1 MELYELLIQLF
12 QVIVAALTAYL
23 VKRSN
28 LATKKRLKHNDKNVK
43 KFVNSIL
50 PFFETE
56 RELNQSRSTFK
67 EEKAEEKKTHENKNE
82 QNKVRV
88 LRRLRVDNVHYAVEN
103 LTKLKE
109 KETDTENEDDS
120 DTSDSEIK
128 NPLR

>member
-28 LATKKRLKHNDKNVK
+28 LATKKRLKHNNKNVK

-67 EEKAEEKKTHENKNE
+67 EEKAEEKKNT
-82 QNKVRV
+82 
-88 LRRLRVDNVHYAVEN
+88 
-103 LTKLKE
+103 
-109 KETDTENEDDS
+109 
-120 DTSDSEIK
+120 
-128 NPLR
+128 